1 MLGKPETMT
10 AIHTGLDPR
19 VWKMAFA
26 RAVNTMGLSLVM
38 SFLGIYV
45 VETRGYPAW
54 LYGVI
59 ALAANLGQSM
69 SNAWAGN
76 LSDRIGR
83 RPLITTAL
91 FVRSGFIAL
100 LGAQVTLD
108 APLWTL
114 GANIV
119 ASSTLRG
126 CFEPVAYALVAD
138 VVRDDQRVAAFG
150 IQRMGTNLG
159 WAVGPALGGVLTLV
173 IPYGAIFYIS
183 AGGMIIAGIVTLGVQ
198 DPVRKAADVAPPDG
212 RSDGRGS
219 GRDGDDL
226 RRALREAL
234 ADHVLRML
242 LLGTFLCALLETQ
255 MFSTFAIYMT
265 KKIGLTKA
273 DVGLLYT
280 FNGIGV
286 LILQVPALGLIRRLG
301 IRTVLPWSSL
311 LDAIG
316 FGLIGAATG
325 FTGGAIAIVALTCAE
340 VMFDPAQQTAIAE
353 VADPAHRGRAYGVVG
368 FASMI
373 GIAFAPLLGGLL
385 LDTIGDHHAAM
396 WLTIATIGGGQ
407 TLCFFAFVRRRGM
420 PRPAAPVTTAARRNL
435 KV

>member
-1 MLGKPETMT
+1 MSAASTR
-10 AIHTGLDPR
+10 LDRR
-19 VWKMAFA
+19 VWQMAFA
-26 RAVNTMGLSLVM
+26 RAINTMGLSLVM

-54 LYGVI
+54 LYGLI

-83 RPLITTAL
+83 RPLITTSL
-91 FVRSGFIAL
+91 FVRSGVIAL
-100 LGAQVTLD
+100 LGTQVMLD

-119 ASSTLRG
+119 ISSTLRG

-173 IPYGAIFYIS
+173 IPYGAIFYIT
-183 AGGMIIAGIVTLGVQ
+183 AGTTIVAGLVTLGVE
-198 DPVRKAADVAPPDG
+198 DPVRKASHAASADN
-212 RSDGRGS
+212 
-219 GRDGDDL
+219 DL
-226 RRALREAL
+226 RRALRDGL
-234 ADHVLRML
+234 ADRVLRML

-255 MFSTFAIYMT
+255 MFTTFAIYMT
-265 KKIGLTKA
+265 TQLPLTKA
-273 DVGLLYT
+273 DVGVLYA

-301 IRTVLPWSSL
+301 IRIMLPWSSL
-311 LDAIG
+311 FDAAG
-316 FGLIGAATG
+316 FALIGLASG
-325 FTGGAIAIVALTCAE
+325 FAGGALAIVVLTCAE
-340 VMFDPAQQTAIAE
+340 VLFDPSQQTAIAE
-353 VADPAHRGRAYGVVG
+353 VADPAQRGRAYGVVG
-368 FASMI
+368 FASTI
-373 GIAFAPLLGGLL
+373 GVAFAPLLGGVL

-396 WLTIATIGGGQ
+396 WLAIASIGGAQ
-407 TLCFFAFVRRRGM
+407 TLCFVAFVRRRT
-420 PRPAAPVTTAARRNL
+420 RAHSVTPALTDARCEP
-435 KV
+435 KI